1 MRLRWPWREDI
12 QNRSDTA
19 VFLTRWRLL
28 PINRW
33 FNVHLHRW
41 NEPDDTTFGLH
52 DHPYDFLAVTLLGRG
67 QEMVP
72 VPLPHAG
79 LRHWWRALRRFRFY
93 RATDTH
99 AIVEVDGLW
108 TLVVHFRRRRTW
120 GFWRDGRFT
129 THTEVGR

>member
-1 MRLRWPWREDI
+1 MRLWPWREDI

-41 NEPDDTTFGLH
+41 NEPDDLTFGLH
-52 DHPYDFLAVTLLGRG
+52 DHPYDFLAVTLRGRG
-67 QEMVP
+67 TEGTSVLN
-72 VPLPHAG
+72 VRLKYWRPLP
-79 LRHWWRALRRFRFY
+79 RFRFY
-93 RATDTH
+93 RAEDIH
-99 AIVEVDGLW
+99 AISKVEGLW

-120 GFWRDGRFT
+120 GFWKDGKFT
-129 THTEVGR
+129 PHTEVGR

>member
-1 MRLRWPWREDI
+1 MMRLRWPWREDI

-41 NEPDDTTFGLH
+41 HEPDDITYGLH
-52 DHPYDFLAVTLLGRG
+52 DHPYDFVAITLRGSGTERFQPLAGRWL
-67 QEMVP
+67 QQ
-72 VPLPHAG
+72 
-79 LRHWWRALRRFRFY
+79 FRFY
-93 RATDTH
+93 RAEDIH
-99 AIVEVDGLW
+99 AIDGVYGLW

-120 GFWRDGRFT
+120 GFWKDGKFT
-129 THTEVGR
+129 PHTEVGR

>member
-52 DHPYDFLAVTLLGRG
+52 DHPYDFVAITLRG
-67 QEMVP
+67 SGTERFQP
-72 VPLPHAG
+72 SACRWLQQ
-79 LRHWWRALRRFRFY
+79 FRFY
-93 RATDTH
+93 RAEDTH
-99 AIVEVDGLW
+99 AIDNVYGLW

-120 GFWRDGRFT
+120 GFWKDGKFT
-129 THTEVGR
+129 PHTEVGR

>member
-1 MRLRWPWREDI
+1 MRLWPWREDI

-52 DHPYDFLAVTLLGRG
+52 DHPYDFLAVTLRGRG
-67 QEMVP
+67 WEKVESTFWP
-72 VPLPHAG
+72 D
-79 LRHWWRALRRFRFY
+79 RWRALRRFRFY
-93 RATDTH
+93 RAEDTH